1 MNNETWDEDE
11 LVQRLKK
18 KQEAAYRYLIQ
29 EYQPKLFNVV
39 YGITLDREESLDIL
53 QEVFL
58 KVYVNIEKFKGESKL
73 FTWIRSITVNES
85 LNWRRK
91 IKRKF
96 KWKHQPLDTVSDKE
110 GFELG
115 SDENGPENFYR
126 KKELEECLN
135 QELNL
140 LPEDARTI
148 FVLKEME
155 GLSYEEIGRLLKIKK
170 GTVSSRI
177 FYVRQR
183 LKKSMEK
190 IIEE

>member
-1 MNNETWDEDE
+1 MNNETWDEYE
-11 LVQRLKK
+11 LVQRLKQN
-18 KQEAAYRYLIQ
+18 QEAAYRYLIQ
-29 EYQPKLFNVV
+29 EYQPKLYNVV

-58 KVYVNIEKFKGESKL
+58 KVYANIGKFKGKSKL

-91 IKRKF
+91 VKRKF
-96 KWKHQPLDTVSDKE
+96 KWKHQSLDTVSDKE
-110 GFELG
+110 GIELG
-115 SDENGPENFYR
+115 NDENGPENFYR
-126 KKELEECLN
+126 KKELEEGLK

-155 GLSYEEIGRLLKIKK
+155 GLSYEEIGKLLNIKK
-170 GTVSSRI
+170 A
-177 FYVRQR
+177 
-183 LKKSMEK
+183 L
-190 IIEE
+190 

>member
-1 MNNETWDEDE
+1 M
-11 LVQRLKK
+11 
-18 KQEAAYRYLIQ
+18 
-29 EYQPKLFNVV
+29 
-39 YGITLDREESLDIL
+39 
-53 QEVFL
+53 
-58 KVYVNIEKFKGESKL
+58 
-73 FTWIRSITVNES
+73 
-85 LNWRRK
+85 
-91 IKRKF
+91 
-96 KWKHQPLDTVSDKE
+96 SDKE
-110 GFELG
+110 GIELG

-126 KKELEECLN
+126 KKELEEGLN

-155 GLSYEEIGRLLKIKK
+155 GLSYEEIGRLLNIKK